1 MGAAGMAGGNN
12 VEWSDGELSALEAE
26 LVMPVDRVGTT
37 LSQRF
42 ITIWG
47 MLYLVAAEAI
57 SSLPDDTS
65 SIICCRCSGVIPAGS
80 RRIIVS

>member
-12 VEWSDGELSALEAE
+12 VEWSDGEFSALEAE

-42 ITIWG
+42 MTIFG
-47 MLYLVAAEAI
+47 MLYLIAADAM
-57 SSLPDDTS
+57 SSLSDDIS

-80 RRIIVS
+80 RRILLS